1 MITSMDSNTLQTW
14 QNKIRQAIQRVNKDY
29 CQNPWIF
36 MTEGDVQCALYSELA
51 KSFVKA
57 RKTKVRNGQGKLLYE
72 NKYDVL
78 TIPIHAE
85 LSFDHRRGSGYVDLS
100 LFDPIDVEV
109 WIKSTKFDRT
119 DCKYPVWDFNW
130 KPSEAIGIEI
140 KFNRWR
146 TKKDAYSN
154 ETKRERK
161 TSVWLNYRKSL
172 VTDLKKLKDYKRGW
186 LVFVDQNN
194 LFDSRNDWR
203 DFVEDIIRDSNSG
216 WAKKTLNAYYLAPK
230 FKTAL
235 SFKPPDDSY

>member
-1 MITSMDSNTLQTW
+1 MDTDTLKTW
-14 QNKIRQAIQRVNKDY
+14 QNKIRAAIQRVHKAY
-29 CQNPWIF
+29 CKNPWIF
-36 MTEGDVQCALYSELA
+36 MTEGDVQCTLYSELA
-51 KSFVKA
+51 KSFIKA
-57 RKTKVRNGQGKLLYE
+57 RKTKVRDGPGKLLYE
-72 NKYDVL
+72 NEYHVL
-78 TIPIHAE
+78 TKPIHAE

-100 LFDPIDVEV
+100 LFDPIDVDV

-119 DCKYPVWDFNW
+119 DCKYPVWDWDW

-146 TKKDAYSN
+146 TKKDVYSN

-161 TSVWLNYRKSL
+161 TSIWLNYRKSL
-172 VTDLKKLKDYKRGW
+172 VKDLKKLKDYKRGW

-194 LFDSRNDWR
+194 LFDSRKAWR
-203 DFVEDIIRDSNSG
+203 DFVEEVIRESNYG

-235 SFKPPDDSY
+235 SFKPPYDSY